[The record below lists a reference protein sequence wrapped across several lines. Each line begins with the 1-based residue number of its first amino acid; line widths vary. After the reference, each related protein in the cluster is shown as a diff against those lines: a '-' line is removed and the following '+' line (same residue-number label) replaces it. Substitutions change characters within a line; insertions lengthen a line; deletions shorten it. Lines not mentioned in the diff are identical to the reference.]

1 MQTTTLS
8 AEYLKQLYGMPV
20 PHEVLYWAQKL
31 EAMGFDV
38 VFTGSRI
45 IGGWTEAS
53 DWDLV
58 VACALD
64 DPRVLDLKHQMYQ
77 INDEIVR
84 QWRDRISEGDDP
96 FDPSMPTDVQI
107 GSKSCEGV
115 DYITTLRVR
124 EVNIIIE
131 HRGGDFLD
139 RWRIA
144 TDMAIEAGALTKA
157 ERARIFEEC
166 GT

>member
-1 MQTTTLS
+1 MISTLS
-8 AEYLKQLYGMPV
+8 AEYLEQLYGMPV
-20 PHEVLYWAQKL
+20 PQDVLYWALRL
-31 EAMGFDV
+31 ETLGFDV

-45 IGGWTEAS
+45 IGGWTDVS

-58 VACALD
+58 VACGLD
-64 DPRVLDLKHQMYQ
+64 DPRVLDLKNQMYQ
-77 INDEIVR
+77 INHEIVR
-84 QWRDRISEGDDP
+84 EWKRKTSAGNP
-96 FDPSMPTDVQI
+96 FYLPFPTDVQI

-115 DYITTLRVR
+115 DYITTLRAGA
-124 EVNIIIE
+124 VNIIIE
-131 HRGGDFLD
+131 HRGGDSLD

-157 ERARIFEEC
+157 ERIRIFEEC

>member
-1 MQTTTLS
+1 MISTLS
-8 AEYLKQLYGMPV
+8 AEYLEQLYGTPV
-20 PHEVLYWAQKL
+20 PNEVLYWALRL
-31 EAMGFDV
+31 ETLGFDV

-45 IGGWTEAS
+45 IGGWTDAS

-58 VACALD
+58 VACPLD
-64 DPRVLDLKHQMYQ
+64 DPRVRELKNQMYR

-96 FDPSMPTDVQI
+96 FDPTMPTDVQI
-107 GSKSCEGV
+107 GSNSFEGV
-115 DYITTLRVR
+115 DYITTLRVGV
-124 EVNIIIE
+124 VNIIIE

-157 ERARIFEEC
+157 ERIRIFEEC

>member
-1 MQTTTLS
+1 MIS
-8 AEYLKQLYGMPV
+8 AEYLKQLYGTPV
-20 PHEVLYWAQKL
+20 PQDVLYWALRL
-31 EAMGFDV
+31 ETLGFDV

-58 VACALD
+58 VACDLD

-77 INDEIVR
+77 IMEEKVKEWR
-84 QWRDRISEGDDP
+84 QKTSRSNP
-96 FDPSMPTDVQI
+96 FFIPYPTDFQV
-107 GSKSCEGV
+107 GSKYCEGV
-115 DYITTLRVR
+115 DYITTLRAAS
-124 EVNIIIE
+124 VNIIIE

>member
-1 MQTTTLS
+1 MQSTTLS
-8 AEYLKQLYGMPV
+8 AEYLEHLYGIPV
-20 PHEVLYWAQKL
+20 PQDVLYWALRL
-31 EAMGFDV
+31 ETLGFDV

-45 IGGWTEAS
+45 IGGWTDAS

-77 INDEIVR
+77 INHEIVR
-84 QWRDRISEGDDP
+84 QWRDRSSEGNGP
-96 FDPSMPTDVQI
+96 FDPRMPTDVQI

-157 ERARIFEEC
+157 ERVRIFEEC

>member
-1 MQTTTLS
+1 MISTIS
-8 AEYLKQLYGMPV
+8 SEYLEQLYGTPV
-20 PHEVLYWAQKL
+20 PQEVLYWALRL
-31 EAMGFDV
+31 ETLGFDV

-58 VACALD
+58 VACPLD
-64 DPRVLDLKHQMYQ
+64 DPRVLDLKHQMYRIIEQ
-77 INDEIVR
+77 KVKE
-84 QWRDRISEGDDP
+84 WREKASRNNP
-96 FDPSMPTDVQI
+96 FFIPYPSDFQV
-107 GSKSCEGV
+107 GSKSREGV
-115 DYITTLRVR
+115 DYITTLRAGA
-124 EVNIIIE
+124 VNIIIE

-157 ERARIFEEC
+157 ERVRIFEEC

>member
-8 AEYLKQLYGMPV
+8 ADYLEQLYGMTV
-20 PHEVLYWAQKL
+20 PQEVLYWALRL
-31 EAMGFDV
+31 ETLGFDV

-64 DPRVLDLKHQMYQ
+64 DTRVLDLKNQMYQ
-77 INDEIVR
+77 IMEQKVKE
-84 QWRDRISEGDDP
+84 WREKTSRNNPFYIPYPGDFQVGAKSREGL
-96 FDPSMPTDVQI
+96 
-107 GSKSCEGV
+107 
-115 DYITTLRVR
+115 DYITTLRAGA
-124 EVNIIIE
+124 VNIIIE

-157 ERARIFEEC
+157 ERVRIFEEC